1 MHRGIWSS
9 ALASHW
15 RREVL
20 RTNLWLVPVAEVVA
34 AIALFAC
41 TLTLDRAVYRGAL
54 TIPSWVISGTAD
66 AARQILTSIAAAVI
80 TVVGVVFSIILVTLT
95 LASTQFGP
103 RMLRN
108 FIRDRSTQL
117 TLGTFVATFVYA
129 VLVLVSIGPGS
140 HGDFVPHIGV
150 TMTLALMVA
159 DLAVLI
165 YFIHHTAISI
175 QLPQVI
181 ASIANDLAEA
191 IEVQGGGSAG
201 AAGGAG
207 RRQAGPSS
215 AEILS
220 RMEAGGG
227 VVKAPASGYVQFI
240 GHRNLIRL
248 AAEADAVISLDY
260 RPGHFI
266 VEGHPLAWVWPPE
279 AAGLVG
285 ETLGRAHVI
294 GPYRTLTQDVSFG
307 IDQLVE
313 IAIRALSPA
322 VNDTFTALTC
332 IDWLGDNLCKIVS
345 RWHPARYHRDDE
357 GFIRVIA
364 AQPDYERLVQRSF
377 EKIRQAAVGMPA
389 VMIRQLDALALI
401 MADTSS
407 PGQRRVLL
415 EQAAMIDRASERSV
429 PEAADRADVRRRYE
443 YVLTVDSTL
452 TAHALQRG
460 EGTVGFPLGEQR
472 GRADDRV
479 VRGADDLHVLTRVV
493 ELRQHVPHRLQAGAL
508 LVVAL
513 HHRPRRVG
521 SVGVEEHGLFRLG
534 VVVPFAE

>member
-1 MHRGIWSS
+1 MVEVQEFTMFRRIWSP

-15 RREVL
+15 RREVF
-20 RTNLWLVPVAEVVA
+20 RTNLWVVPAAEVVA
-34 AIALFAC
+34 AIALFVC
-41 TLTLDRAVYRGAL
+41 TLILDRAAYRGAF
-54 TIPSWVISGTAD
+54 TIPAWVISGTAD
-66 AARQILTSIAAAVI
+66 AARQILTAIAAAVI

-108 FIRDRSTQL
+108 FIRDRGTQL

-129 VLVLVSIGPGS
+129 VLVVVSISPGP

-150 TMTLALMVA
+150 TVTLGLMVA
-159 DLAVLI
+159 DLAILI
-165 YFIHHTAISI
+165 YFIHHTAVSI

-181 ASIANDLAEA
+181 ASIANDLSEA
-191 IEVQGGGSAG
+191 IRVQGGGDG
-201 AAGGAG
+201 AAGNAG
-207 RRQAGPSS
+207 RRRSGPSS

-220 RMEAGGG
+220 RMELGGG

-240 GHRNLIRL
+240 GHQNLIRL
-248 AAEADAVISLDY
+248 AAEADAVISLDC

-266 VEGHPLAWVWPPE
+266 VQGHPFARVWPPE
-279 AAGLVG
+279 AARVVS
-285 ETLGRAHVI
+285 EALGHAHVI

-313 IAIRALSPA
+313 IAIRALSSA

-345 RWHPARYHRDDE
+345 RWHPDRYHRDEE

-364 AQPDYERLVQRSF
+364 AQPEYERLVQRSF
-377 EKIRQAAVGMPA
+377 EKIRQAGAGMPA
-389 VMIRQLDALALI
+389 IMIRQLDALALI

-429 PEAADRADVRRRYE
+429 TEAADRADVRRRYE
-443 YVLTVDSTL
+443 HVLTVDSRL
-452 TAHALQRG
+452 AAAAIATAPD
-460 EGTVGFPLGEQR
+460 TS
-472 GRADDRV
+472 ADR
-479 VRGADDLHVLTRVV
+479 
-493 ELRQHVPHRLQAGAL
+493 
-508 LVVAL
+508 
-513 HHRPRRVG
+513 
-521 SVGVEEHGLFRLG
+521 S
-534 VVVPFAE
+534 